1 MALSVVDLY
10 RDVLPRTNCKDCGF
24 PTCLAFAGFVV
35 SEKHAIDGCPHLLP
49 EVVKRCNAELAA
61 QSAAGKW
68 TKRDLAEDALKW
80 ARQRSASMAL
90 QDISERIGGALM
102 KSPGMPDVMV
112 LPYYTDILHITE
124 ADITTADGAS
134 LSRWEK
140 VFLYNHMAQGGKR
153 HPTGNLK
160 GFEAFPNTISKMKTM
175 TGQVEAPLAERFCRD
190 PEALKAAAA
199 RLGGVDITGKASNA
213 DLAFVFQPL
222 PRIPLRVLFWN
233 ADAVDGFA
241 ATAKLLFDET
251 VIEHLDIESIVFLSE
266 RLRQMLCDEPV
277 DEKG

>member
-10 RDVLPRTNCKDCGF
+10 RDILPRTNCKDCGF
-24 PTCLAFAGFVV
+24 STCLAFAGFVV

-49 EVVKRCNAELAA
+49 EVVKRCNEELAA

-80 ARQRSASMAL
+80 AKERSASMAL
-90 QDISERIGGALM
+90 QDLPDRIGGALI
-102 KSPGMPDVMV
+102 KAAGMPDVLT

-124 ADITTADGAS
+124 ADITTASGA
-134 LSRWEK
+134 LLTRWER

-160 GFEAFPNTISKMKTM
+160 GFEAFPNTVSKIKTM
-175 TGQVEAPLAERFCRD
+175 TGQVEAPLAEHFGRD

-199 RLGGVDITGKASNA
+199 RLGGVDITGKDNNA
-213 DLAFVFQPL
+213 DLAFGFRPL
-222 PRIPLRVLFWN
+222 PRIPVMVLFWN
-233 ADAVDGFA
+233 ADVADGFA

-251 VIEHLDIESIVFLSE
+251 IIEHLDIESIVFLSE
-266 RLRQMLCDEPV
+266 RLRQMLCGESN